1 MEELEREVF
10 IPIQISTRKGR
21 RACTARLKDA
31 YAVTPLSK
39 LLTKAYI
46 MQKRM
51 LENPNVSQREFC
63 ELNKISPRYYGRYV
77 DDMLIT
83 GDDVEHISHVKK
95 QLGEQFRCLIWV
107 LSVIS

>member
-21 RACTARLKDA
+21 RVCAARLKDA
-31 YAVTPLSK
+31 YAVTSLSK

-46 MQKRM
+46 MQKRI

-63 ELNKISPRYYGRYV
+63 ELNKISPRYSSR
-77 DDMLIT
+77 DSTI
-83 GDDVEHISHVKK
+83 
-95 QLGEQFRCLIWV
+95 
-107 LSVIS
+107 